1 VGFSYVRRENI
12 AADTLQS
19 FEYLWRMMTN
29 LLRRLRELLWGDHE
43 AHPPNRRPLLRAG
56 QYVFALAR
64 DLFEGQ
70 ISMRAMSL
78 VYTTLLSLVPILALA
93 FSLLKALG
101 VHNTLEPV
109 LLEFLSPL
117 GAQASEVTRNIVGFV
132 DQIKVGVLGT
142 LGISLLMYSAVSLI
156 QKVEGSFNYIWRVVR
171 PRPLSQRI
179 GDYLSV
185 LMVGPVLVF
194 SSMGLTATV
203 LNSSAVNFITSIEP
217 FGLLFYSFTK
227 LLPYLLIIG
236 AFTFLYSFIP
246 NTRVRLK
253 AAFGGGVL
261 AGVLWQS
268 SSLLFA
274 SFVAGATN
282 YNAIYSGF
290 AIVIFLLIWIQLG
303 WLILLTGCQ
312 LAFYIQHPERLA
324 PDKTAPTLSGKGVE
338 YLALMIMSL
347 TGQRFLKG
355 EPGYTQEELAVKMN
369 AAPEHVAQTVE
380 VLMFHRLLVEAG
392 ELRSQLIPG
401 KDLDSITLAQLW
413 RLARAG
419 NTPLPLSRLASATQ
433 IKHLLDSTEERF
445 ETEQADK
452 SLRQFI
458 LEAENLSK

>member
-1 VGFSYVRRENI
+1 
-12 AADTLQS
+12 
-19 FEYLWRMMTN
+19 MTN
-29 LLRRLRELLWGDHE
+29 DLLQRLRQQLWDEQIAHSPNKRSLLQ
-43 AHPPNRRPLLRAG
+43 AG
-56 QYVFALAR
+56 RYVFALGR

-78 VYTTLLSLVPILALA
+78 VYTSLLSLVPILALA

-109 LLEFLSPL
+109 LLEFLRPL
-117 GAQASEVTRNIVGFV
+117 GDQAHEITRNVIGFV
-132 DQIKVGVLGT
+132 EQIKVGVLGS

-156 QKVEGSFNYIWRVVR
+156 QKVEASFNYIWRIPR
-171 PRPLSQRI
+171 PRPLAQRI

-203 LNSSAVNFITSIEP
+203 LNSTAVNFITSIEP
-217 FGLLFYSFTK
+217 FGMLFYVFTK
-227 LLPYLLIIG
+227 LLPYVLIIA

-246 NTRVRLK
+246 NTKVKLK
-253 AAFGGGVL
+253 AALGGGVL

-274 SFVAGATN
+274 SFVASATN

-290 AIVIFLLIWIQLG
+290 AIVIFLLIWLQLG

-312 LAFYIQHPERLA
+312 LAFYIQHPEHLA
-324 PDKTAPTLSGKGVE
+324 PEKAAPILSGKGTE
-338 YLALMIMSL
+338 FLALMIMSL

-355 EPGYTQEELAVKMN
+355 EPGYTQEELAVAMN
-369 AAPEHVAQTVE
+369 AAPEHVALMVE
-380 VLMFHRLLVEAG
+380 VLIHHRLLIESG
-392 ELRSQLIPG
+392 DQRNHLLPG
-401 KDLDSITLAQLW
+401 MDLDSIALARLW

-419 NTPLPLSRLASATQ
+419 TTPLPLSRTAPAAE
-433 IKHLLDSTEERF
+433 IKHLLDATEEWF
-445 ETEQADK
+445 DTAHSAV
-452 SLRQFI
+452 SLRAFI
-458 LEAENLSK
+458 LQAGDKP